1 MAAHRSRARR
11 GDPALPGATDVKLS
25 AVEVRSG
32 LAAALNDGPP
42 VVPRPS
48 ASVLLVDA
56 STRPWQVLM
65 MRRPRAADFAPGVYV
80 FPGGSV
86 HGEDGATEVDDVCR
100 AAAVRELFEEVGIL
114 LARRRGRL
122 VRDRECDELRRL
134 LSDGCP
140 WPRALREL
148 ELTPA
153 GDRLTF
159 LCRWITPEAVAR
171 RYDTRFYLARRPAGQ
186 TVQPHPGEVV
196 DWCWTSPTEALA
208 TLPLVHATR
217 RILESVAEEADVS
230 RLIRRLRRRREAPPI
245 MPRIVRRPDGGVEI
259 VD

>member
-1 MAAHRSRARR
+1 
-11 GDPALPGATDVKLS
+11 
-25 AVEVRSG
+25 VEVRSG

-42 VVPRPS
+42 VVPRDS
-48 ASVLLVDA
+48 ASVLLVDG

-86 HGEDGATEVDDVCR
+86 HDEDRALEAGDGCR

-114 LARRRGRL
+114 LARRRGRP

-134 LSDGCP
+134 LGDGCP

-153 GDRLTF
+153 GDRLAF
-159 LCRWITPEAVAR
+159 LCRWITPEAVIR

-186 TVQPHPGEVV
+186 TVRPHPGEVV
-196 DWCWTSPTEALA
+196 DWCWIAPSEALA

-217 RILESVAEEADVS
+217 RILESVVGEGDLS
-230 RLIRRLRRRREAPPI
+230 RLIRRLRRRRETPPV
-245 MPRIVRRPDGGVEI
+245 MPRIVRRPDGGIEI